1 MCRELKLSK
10 GNSSFNNM
18 QFRFLLDI
26 IELFI
31 LNIGI
36 VVLVG
41 KSKMV
46 VKIAKIAKR

>member
-1 MCRELKLSK
+1 M
-10 GNSSFNNM
+10 
-18 QFRFLLDI
+18 DI
-26 IELFI
+26 IGLFV

-46 VKIAKIAKR
+46 VKIAKIAKREGLFDVISYVAIFLCC